1 MAATP
6 DSASRKKAAALAAEI
21 EKHNRAYY
29 VDDAPVVPD
38 AEYDRLLRELQELE
52 AAFPELQTPDSP
64 TQRVGATPIAGFAT
78 VTHRQV
84 MQSLDNAF
92 SDEDMERFFDR
103 IASRLEL
110 ETGIGNLEF
119 CAEAKM
125 DGAAMS
131 LLYESGV
138 LVRAATRGDGTT
150 GEDITHNVRTI
161 HTAPLRLKGSGI
173 PKTLEVRGEV
183 YMPRGLFEAFNKR
196 AESQGEKTFVNP
208 RNAAAGSLRQLDPK
222 LTARRPLDWFCYGTG
237 VVEGGSIPDNQYDTL
252 QQLAE
257 WGLPVNPETRRV
269 VGSEGCLGFY
279 ADMVE
284 KRAGLDYDIDGCV
297 FKVNAFRAQT
307 ELGSVSRAPRWAIAR
322 KFPAQEEL
330 TTVAG
335 IDWQVGRTGA
345 LTPVAR
351 LEPVFVGGVTVSN
364 ATLHNIDELRR
375 KDVRA
380 GDTVVV
386 RRAGDVI
393 PEVVQVVLERRP
405 KGTVAPELLKV
416 CPVCG
421 TPVSKPEEEAVARCT
436 ASPMIC
442 FAQRS
447 EALKHFASRK
457 AMDIEGLG
465 AKLIEQLAQERVTR
479 PAAFFDLTV
488 EELQGFERMGEKS
501 AANVVA
507 AIEASKQT
515 TLPRFLFALG
525 IRDVGER
532 TAEQLAEHFGTIE
545 ALAAADTDALEAVE
559 DVGPVVAGRVAEFF
573 ANDEMQAVVRDLIDA
588 GVTWP
593 DIEAPDL
600 AATAESPFSGKTVV
614 LTGALSQMTRDQA
627 GTIVKRLGGKV
638 TGSVS
643 KKTDFLIAGEKAGSK
658 LTKAQNLE
666 IEVLDEDGFIAMIP
680 PSLVDS

>member
-1 MAATP
+1 MAPTP
-6 DSASRKKAAALAAEI
+6 DSATRKKAAELAAEI
-21 EKHNRAYY
+21 EQHNRAYY

-52 AAFPELQTPDSP
+52 VAFPELQTPESP
-64 TQRVGATPIAGFAT
+64 TQRVGATPISGFAT
-78 VTHRQV
+78 VTHRQT

-92 SDEDMERFFDR
+92 SDEEMGSFFDR
-103 IASRLEL
+103 VASRLEL
-110 ETGIGNLEF
+110 EAGIGDLEF
-119 CAEAKM
+119 CAEPKM

-131 LLYESGV
+131 LLYEDGV

-183 YMPRGLFEAFNKR
+183 YMPRGRFEAFNKR

-237 VVEGGSIPDNQYDTL
+237 VVEGGTIPDNQYDTL

-269 VGSEGCLGFY
+269 IGGQGCLDFY
-279 ADMVE
+279 TDMVA
-284 KRAGLDYDIDGCV
+284 KRDGLDYDIDGCV

-330 TTVAG
+330 TTVVG

-405 KGTVAPELLKV
+405 ERTVAPELPEV

-421 TPVSKPEEEAVARCT
+421 TPVS
-436 ASPMIC
+436 
-442 FAQRS
+442 
-447 EALKHFASRK
+447 
-457 AMDIEGLG
+457 
-465 AKLIEQLAQERVTR
+465 
-479 PAAFFDLTV
+479 
-488 EELQGFERMGEKS
+488 
-501 AANVVA
+501 
-507 AIEASKQT
+507 
-515 TLPRFLFALG
+515 
-525 IRDVGER
+525 
-532 TAEQLAEHFGTIE
+532 
-545 ALAAADTDALEAVE
+545 
-559 DVGPVVAGRVAEFF
+559 
-573 ANDEMQAVVRDLIDA
+573 
-588 GVTWP
+588 
-593 DIEAPDL
+593 
-600 AATAESPFSGKTVV
+600 
-614 LTGALSQMTRDQA
+614 
-627 GTIVKRLGGKV
+627 
-638 TGSVS
+638 
-643 KKTDFLIAGEKAGSK
+643 
-658 LTKAQNLE
+658 
-666 IEVLDEDGFIAMIP
+666 
-680 PSLVDS
+680 